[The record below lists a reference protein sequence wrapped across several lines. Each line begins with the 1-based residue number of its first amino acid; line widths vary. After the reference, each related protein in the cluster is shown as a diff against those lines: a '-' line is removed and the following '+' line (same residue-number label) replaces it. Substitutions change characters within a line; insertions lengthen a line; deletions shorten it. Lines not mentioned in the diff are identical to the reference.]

1 MFVGEKIDLS
11 NEEEQDIAEDEIS
24 DDIGNE
30 IIDVNINEENSYVDA
45 DMDDYYQNINYEDFE
60 YENEEFIY
68 NDEVMYESYISEN
81 VEDDLI
87 YEINSNI
94 EGDEESQKS
103 ELELKVRRFLDDLK
117 ELQEK
122 SMYMSTDE
130 FLWYIYTNSGYYAYV
145 GALPAGTQRQANLKV
160 LFERAK
166 QFESTSFKGLFNF
179 INFIKKLKRSNSD
192 MGSAKTLGE
201 NANVVRIMSIHKSK
215 GLEFPVVICAG
226 MGKNFN
232 TQDFKKNILYHHKLG
247 YGPQLVDY
255 NRKISYPS
263 IAKEALK
270 TIINMENLSE
280 EMRVLYVA
288 FTRPKEKLIIT
299 GSIKDIDSSIKKW
312 GEDIE
317 NIGPVSE

>member
-1 MFVGEKIDLS
+1 MRMFVGEKIDLS
-11 NEEEQDIAEDEIS
+11 NAEEQDIAEDEIS
-24 DDIGNE
+24 DDTGNE
-30 IIDVNINEENSYVDA
+30 IIDVNINKENSYVDA

-60 YENEEFIY
+60 NEEFIY
-68 NDEVMYESYISEN
+68 NDEVIYESYINEN

-130 FLWYIYTNSGYYAYV
+130 FLWYIYTNSGYYAYC
-145 GALPAGTQRQANLKV
+145 GALPGGSQRQANLRI

-166 QFESTSFKGLFNF
+166 QFEETSFKGIFNF
-179 INFIKKLKRSNSD
+179 INFISKLKKSNSD

-215 GLEFPVVICAG
+215 GLEFPIVICSG
-226 MGKNFN
+226 MGRNFN
-232 TQDFKKNILYHHKLG
+232 MQNKYRKYIRRDEDIICCSYKGK
-247 YGPQLVDY
+247 
-255 NRKISYPS
+255 RKINNN
-263 IAKEALK
+263 
-270 TIINMENLSE
+270 IIYKGY
-280 EMRVLYVA
+280 RTKYA
-288 FTRPKEKLIIT
+288 
-299 GSIKDIDSSIKKW
+299 
-312 GEDIE
+312 
-317 NIGPVSE
+317 